1 MCGPQTYGLW
11 GGLRWGSLLYR
22 NCLKRVFDVVV
33 SLAGLVLLSPLIL
46 TVGILV
52 RCQFGAP
59 VVFTQTRIG
68 RYGKSFTV
76 LKFRSMN
83 DARDS
88 DGNLLPDDQRLTTFG
103 RLVRRLHL
111 DELLQLWNVFQGEM
125 SCIGPRP
132 VITAYLPDYDAFQ
145 QRRLEVR
152 PGMTGWAQVNGNTQL
167 SWDDR
172 IILDVWYIDHLSIC
186 LDLRIVAASI
196 NVVLFGERPHVR
208 SLVKAKRHAKRL
220 GWIG

>member
-1 MCGPQTYGLW
+1 M
-11 GGLRWGSLLYR
+11 YR

-33 SLAGLVLLSPLIL
+33 SLTGLVLLSPLIL

-52 RCQFGAP
+52 RCQLGAP
-59 VVFTQTRIG
+59 IVFTQTRIG
-68 RYGKSFTV
+68 RYGKAFTV

-132 VITAYLPDYDAFQ
+132 VITTYLPDYDAFQ

-172 IILDVWYIDHLSIC
+172 IILDVWYIDHLSIW
-186 LDLRIVAASI
+186 LDLRIIAASI